1 MFDWSAM
8 KVGWMMSI
16 LGLVVLPV
24 NASVGQLSLVYED
37 R

>member
-1 MFDWSAM
+1 MFDWSVM

-24 NASVGQLSLVYED
+24 NAMVGYLSQVYED